1 MITIGLTGNLG
12 SGKSTVAKVFESFSF
27 RILDAD
33 AMAKDLYFIPEI
45 RQQVEQL
52 LGESILNPDSSINYR
67 KIADYYFNKPGIYKA
82 LNEILYPELQKNIKN
97 EINATGDNVVVEA
110 AMLFEIG
117 MGKSFDYVITVST
130 PVEERIQRVYKR
142 NGCSREQFMERE
154 KLQSPAEWKETKAD
168 FVIRNDERSSVVT
181 QVNRIVEKLSEKK

>member
-117 MGKSFDYVITVST
+117 MGKSFDYVTTVST

-168 FVIRNDERSSVVT
+168 FVIRNDERSSVVA

>member
-12 SGKSTVAKVFESFSF
+12 SGKSTVAKVFESYCF

-33 AMAKDLYFIPEI
+33 AMAKELYFIPEI
-45 RQQVEQL
+45 RQQVEKL
-52 LGESILNPDSSINYR
+52 LGTSILNPDNSINYK
-67 KIADYYFNKPGIYKA
+67 KIADYYFNKPGIYQA
-82 LNEILYPELQKNIKN
+82 LNKILYPQLLKNIEK
-97 EINATGDNVVVEA
+97 EINAAQENVVVEA

-117 MGKSFDYVITVST
+117 MEKSFDYVITVST

-154 KLQSPAEWKETKAD
+154 KLQSPPEWKETKSA
-168 FVIRNDERSSVVT
+168 FVIRNDERSSVVA
-181 QVNRIVEKLSEKK
+181 QVNRIVEQLMKGK